1 MVAEKCLNCG
11 CGIGDL
17 ETPYIWNGR
26 VVCRSCYAT
35 LQPKSGVRKWMV
47 LVVACLGLVGIAV
60 GGTIWLS
67 SLKHE
72 PPASTPLVASPANP
86 SSVRVAAPTP
96 AVNAPPPMSRVGA
109 ISGSVWL
116 SRNNG
121 SSDIQRG
128 LAISVIRGTVGQ
140 PLLARCLQKELVA
153 LQKSETNFTSIGS
166 ESALKEANEM
176 RGKIVDAQR
185 TVGQLSAQTGVLE
198 AQSLLKNYAP
208 FGRYGVSLFSA
219 EVVPANTVK
228 QVRTGADGKYTID
241 GLAEG
246 DYFLHAFIN
255 TDVIF
260 VEWIAPVHVTAGTT
274 ASVDMFNDNAAVIY

>member
-1 MVAEKCLNCG
+1 MAAEKCLNCG
-11 CGIGDL
+11 NGIGNL
-17 ETPYIWNGR
+17 ETPYIWNGH
-26 VVCRSCYAT
+26 VVCRSCYAK
-35 LQPKSGVRKWMV
+35 LQPKSGVSKWMI
-47 LVVACLGLVGIAV
+47 LVAACVGVVGIGFGA
-60 GGTIWLS
+60 IWLS
-67 SLKHE
+67 RLKHDS
-72 PPASTPLVASPANP
+72 PANTPLVASPPSP
-86 SSVRVAAPTP
+86 SSVGVVAPTP
-96 AVNAPPPMSRVGA
+96 VVNTTPPVSRVGT
-109 ISGSVWL
+109 ISGTVWL

-128 LAISVIRGTVGQ
+128 LTISVIRGTVGQ

-153 LQKSETNFTSIGS
+153 LQKSEAEFKSIGG

-176 RGKIVDAQR
+176 RRKIGEVQRAVDQLPAQM
-185 TVGQLSAQTGVLE
+185 GVLQ

-228 QVRTGADGKYTID
+228 QVRTGADGKYTVD
-241 GLAEG
+241 GLADG
-246 DYFLHAFIN
+246 DYFLHAFID